1 MNNSTDIFDTLLSRY
16 HENKLAHAFLLE
28 TNDLNRCYLDV
39 LNFIKC
45 ICKEKEVS
53 GIDIDVLIDSNNL
66 PSLFT
71 IEPDGQFIKKDQI
84 IEMMENFSTKPI
96 YTDYNFY
103 IIKEAE
109 RFNTSSANV
118 LLKFLE
124 EPEDNIIGFFITDNR
139 ETVIN
144 TIRSRCQIFSVFY
157 DLSLDEKMNEEILTD
172 VKLYLNSIYK
182 NKEDL
187 VYNKTH
193 MVGYYKERSDWEIFF
208 RTMLYYIKSCISTD
222 RTDKIKMIKEIS
234 LNNEVKMI
242 VLIEKVIKYIKSNV
256 NIDLIL
262 DMFVIEMRRFYE

>member
-1 MNNSTDIFDTLLSRY
+1 MNNSTDIFDNLLSRY
-16 HENKLAHAFLLE
+16 HENRLAHAFLLE
-28 TNDLNRCYLDV
+28 SNDLNRCYQDV
-39 LNFIKC
+39 LNFIKN
-45 ICKEKEVS
+45 ICKEKEVP
-53 GIDIDVLIDSNNL
+53 GIDIDILIDSNSL
-66 PSLFT
+66 PSLFV

-84 IEMMENFSTKPI
+84 IEMMESFSTKPI

-124 EPEDNIIGFFITDNR
+124 EPEDNIIGFFITDNK

-144 TIRSRCQIFSVFY
+144 TIRSRCQTFSVFY
-157 DLSLDEKMNEEILTD
+157 DLSIDDKLDDEILTD
-172 VKLYLNSIYK
+172 VKLYLNSIYN

-208 RTMLYYIKSCISTD
+208 RTMLYYLKGCISSD
-222 RTDKIKMIKEIS
+222 RKDKIKMVKEIS
-234 LNNEVKMI
+234 QSNVIKII

-256 NIDLIL
+256 NIELIL